1 MTKRRAAVLP
11 FLVVSFLAGA
21 RRWSQAAEVVSAT
34 AAAPRPVPTTAVG
47 VDLGLGSAV
56 GLAGITLTQAFGPWL
71 QLELGAGYGVSGY
84 QLSVMPKL
92 ALGDRRDRFVAGLG
106 ASVALPTDPRVAS
119 GHPVWLN
126 VDAAG
131 YEHRFDSGFAVSA
144 TFGVTGGLGG
154 GQICLP
160 PDRCEPQFLRPAS
173 AYWMPQGRIG
183 AAYWF

>member
-1 MTKRRAAVLP
+1 MTKRTLLVPA
-11 FLVVSFLAGA
+11 LVVSLLAGG
-21 RRWSQAAEVVSAT
+21 RRCPRAAEVVSA
-34 AAAPRPVPTTAVG
+34 AAAAGREAPATAVG

-56 GLAGITLTQAFGPWL
+56 GLAGITLTRAFGPWMR
-71 QLELGAGYGVSGY
+71 LELGGGYGVTGY

-92 ALGDRRDRFVAGLG
+92 AIGDGRDHFVAGVGVAL
-106 ASVALPTDPRVAS
+106 ALPTDPRVAV

-126 VDAAG
+126 IDAAG
-131 YEHRFDSGFAVSA
+131 YEHRFDSGFALSA
-144 TFGVTGGLGG
+144 TFGVAGGLGG

-160 PDRCEPQFLRPAS
+160 RNGCEPQFLRPVS